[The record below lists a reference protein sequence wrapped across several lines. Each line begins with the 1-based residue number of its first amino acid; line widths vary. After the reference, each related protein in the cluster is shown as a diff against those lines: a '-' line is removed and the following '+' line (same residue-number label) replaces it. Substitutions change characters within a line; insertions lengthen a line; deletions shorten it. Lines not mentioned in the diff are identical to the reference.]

1 MEIAL
6 RIKMNEKLFL
16 RNPEQSVLGRKI
28 VKHGLELIN
37 KIGFEDFTF
46 KKLATNINTTEA
58 SIYRYFEN
66 KHKLLVY
73 LLAWYWNY
81 IEYKVMYSTNNIKDA
96 HEKIKQIIKILIGT
110 DLFNMPDDFI
120 DERLAGKLAM
130 VEGSKVY
137 LTRHVD
143 EDNQSRLF
151 KPYKD
156 LCNRIAEVILEL
168 KPKYKFPHSLASCLV
183 ETAHSQKFF
192 MYHLPS
198 LTDFGNQKNDKKLMM
213 FLESLVFES
222 IS

>member
-1 MEIAL
+1 MEVAL

-37 KIGFEDFTF
+37 KIGFEEFNF
-46 KKLATNINTTEA
+46 KKLAITINTTEA

-66 KHKLLVY
+66 KHKLLFY

-81 IEYKVMYSTNNIKDA
+81 LEYKVMYSTNNLKNA
-96 HEKIKQIIKILIGT
+96 QEKIKQIVKILSGIDGY
-110 DLFNMPDDFI
+110 NMPDDFI
-120 DERLAGKLAM
+120 DERLAANLAM

-143 EDNQSRLF
+143 EDNHLQLF

-156 LCNRIAEVILEL
+156 LCNRIAQVILEL
-168 KPKYKFPHSLASCLV
+168 KPKYKFPHSLASSLV

-198 LTDFGNQKNDKKLMM
+198 LTDFGNQKNDKKLMV

-222 IS
+222 IN